1 MKIIVPFCPTSEL
14 DIENVDLSLFE
25 GADIIEWRA
34 DFITPDKI
42 ILVAENFFKKFAQ
55 WPILFTLRT
64 SQEGGNFE
72 FSKSVYVSIL
82 RHILIDFHPAFVD
95 VEAYSKP
102 FMMEE
107 LADFKD
113 KLVYSYHNF
122 QNIPDNLEMILTFFA
137 EQNPSV
143 IKLALTARSKFEVWD
158 ALLRASLFREKYE
171 IPLIMIIMG
180 EFGKISRLVDSP
192 WTFAR
197 LEPVKNELGQYTVAE
212 IKKILELL

>member
-14 DIENVDLSLFE
+14 EIDEVELSLFE

-34 DFITPDKI
+34 DYFTPDGI
-42 ILVAENFFKKFAQ
+42 SLVAEKIFKKFAQ

-72 FSKSVYVSIL
+72 LSESVYISIL
-82 RHILIDFHPAFVD
+82 RHILIDFHPEFVD

-122 QNIPDNLEMILTFFA
+122 QNIPDNLEKILTSFA
-137 EQNPSV
+137 GQNPSV
-143 IKLALTARSKFEVWD
+143 IKLALTARSKSEVWD
-158 ALLRASLFREKYE
+158 VLMRASLFREKYT
-171 IPLIMIIMG
+171 IPLIIVIMG
-180 EFGKISRLVDSP
+180 EIGKISRLVDSP

-197 LEPVKNELGQYTVAE
+197 LEPVKNELGQYTVTE
-212 IKKILELL
+212 TKKILELL